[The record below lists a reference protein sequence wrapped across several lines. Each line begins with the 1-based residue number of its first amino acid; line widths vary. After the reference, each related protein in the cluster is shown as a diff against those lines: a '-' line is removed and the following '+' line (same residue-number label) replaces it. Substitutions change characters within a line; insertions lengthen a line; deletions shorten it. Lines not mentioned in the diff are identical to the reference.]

1 MKTFIFKAVVEKDN
15 DKWIAYVPEL
25 KDKGGATWGNTKE
38 EALRNLEEV
47 IRLLLEDMEE
57 CGELGLIEEKL
68 KEKGVKIS
76 PEPFISVTV

>member
-1 MKTFIFKAVVEKDN
+1 MRTFIFKAVVEKDN

-25 KDKGGATWGNTKE
+25 RDKGGATWGNTKE

-57 CGELGLIEEKL
+57 CGELGLIEESL
-68 KEKGVKIS
+68 KKKGVKIS

>member
-1 MKTFIFKAVVEKDN
+1 MI
-15 DKWIAYVPEL
+15 
-25 KDKGGATWGNTKE
+25 DKGGATWGNTKE

-76 PEPFISVTV
+76 PELFL

>member
-1 MKTFIFKAVVEKDN
+1 MKTFIFKATVEKD
-15 DKWIAYVPEL
+15 DGKWIAYVPEL
-25 KDKGGATWGNTKE
+25 RDKGGATWGDTRE

-57 CGELGLIEEKL
+57 CGELNLIEEKL
-68 KEKGVKIS
+68 KRKGVKIS